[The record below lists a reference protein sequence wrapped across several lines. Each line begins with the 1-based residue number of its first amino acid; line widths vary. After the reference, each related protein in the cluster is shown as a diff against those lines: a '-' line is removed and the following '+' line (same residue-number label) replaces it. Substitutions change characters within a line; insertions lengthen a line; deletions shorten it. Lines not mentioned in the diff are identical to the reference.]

1 MSIEDFIGKATK
13 RKKKD
18 SEVKETDIED
28 HFCKFAKSN
37 KCNALKLIM
46 LRKKGFP
53 DRTIL
58 CPKGRIF
65 FIEFK
70 KKGESQSAPQKA
82 IQKILVGLGFEY
94 HVCDQIGQ
102 AENILENFLAF
113 DE

>member
-18 SEVKETDIED
+18 AEVKEVDIED
-28 HFCKFAKSN
+28 RFCRFAKRN
-37 KCNALKLIM
+37 KCNALKLVM

-53 DRTIL
+53 DRTVL

-82 IQKILVGLGFEY
+82 VQKILEGLGFEY
-94 HVCDQIGQ
+94 YVCDKIGQ
-102 AENILENFLAF
+102 AEAVLEEFLQW
-113 DE
+113 